1 MQEIQGENVE
11 AEQKRCSK
19 VETARKQSGS
29 SKDRIRAFLPSAI
42 SILLTLRF
50 KL

>member
-19 VETARKQSGS
+19 VEIVSKQSGS
-29 SKDRIRAFLPSAI
+29 SKDRIRALFP
-42 SILLTLRF
+42 
-50 KL
+50 